1 MIRRSRAA
9 CLLRARGAHF
19 RGFRVC
25 RVAMRMALAFVTVY
39 LVVAVVAIGW
49 FPESPVTVV
58 VGWTIY
64 LALAVITTAWGM
76 AALGVG
82 AAIVAIWWTLTRPRS

>member
-1 MIRRSRAA
+1 MT
-9 CLLRARGAHF
+9 
-19 RGFRVC
+19 
-25 RVAMRMALAFVTVY
+25 LAVVTVC

-49 FPESPVTVV
+49 FPGSPVTVA

-64 LALAVITTAWGM
+64 FALAVVTTAWGM

-82 AAIVAIWWTLTRPRS
+82 AAVAAVWWTLTRPRS

>member
-1 MIRRSRAA
+1 
-9 CLLRARGAHF
+9 
-19 RGFRVC
+19 
-25 RVAMRMALAFVTVY
+25 MRMALAVVTAY

-49 FPESPVTVV
+49 FPGSPVTVV

-64 LALAVITTAWGM
+64 LALAVVTTAWGT

>member
-1 MIRRSRAA
+1 
-9 CLLRARGAHF
+9 
-19 RGFRVC
+19 
-25 RVAMRMALAFVTVY
+25 MRMALAVVTVY

-49 FPESPVTVV
+49 FPGSPVTVA

-64 LALAVITTAWGM
+64 FALAVVTTAWGM

>member
-1 MIRRSRAA
+1 
-9 CLLRARGAHF
+9 
-19 RGFRVC
+19 
-25 RVAMRMALAFVTVY
+25 MRMALAFVTVY

-49 FPESPVTVV
+49 FPESPVTVA

-64 LALAVITTAWGM
+64 LALAVVTTAWGM